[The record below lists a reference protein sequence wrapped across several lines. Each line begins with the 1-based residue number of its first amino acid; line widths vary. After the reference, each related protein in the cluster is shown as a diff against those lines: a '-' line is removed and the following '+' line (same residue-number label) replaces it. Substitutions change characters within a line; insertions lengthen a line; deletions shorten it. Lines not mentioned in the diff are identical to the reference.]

1 MSCRAGKFH
10 AYYNAGGLGR
20 LSRGFAEKAKSA
32 ADKALAGTCHLDS
45 DSVLCTSTRSC
56 SQVAGHLCC
65 LTSRNT
71 ALDCARAAAEAA
83 DAANK
88 ATRQPTLYLAK
99 EMGVVRQAKEMT
111 SPKVGEI
118 PVSELLTLLT
128 LLLLGFSSESSKLAC
143 CVVPMCDGRVDQRWR
158 SCRNWSLRAA
168 TVCSWYL
175 LWVGG
180 RLSLLATAL
189 CCWRRWLRD
198 RAAQLV
204 SFSTSVVQWPS
215 IRSWSDFDLRNL

>member
-1 MSCRAGKFH
+1 MSCRAGKFN
-10 AYYNAGGLGR
+10 AYNAGGLGR

-143 CVVPMCDGRVDQRWR
+143 CRANVRWQSGSTVEVVQELEFEGRHRV
-158 SCRNWSLRAA
+158 
-168 TVCSWYL
+168 
-175 LWVGG
+175 
-180 RLSLLATAL
+180 
-189 CCWRRWLRD
+189 
-198 RAAQLV
+198 QLV
-204 SFSTSVVQWPS
+204 SPVSGWASVTAGDGTVLLEKVAS
-215 IRSWSDFDLRNL
+215 